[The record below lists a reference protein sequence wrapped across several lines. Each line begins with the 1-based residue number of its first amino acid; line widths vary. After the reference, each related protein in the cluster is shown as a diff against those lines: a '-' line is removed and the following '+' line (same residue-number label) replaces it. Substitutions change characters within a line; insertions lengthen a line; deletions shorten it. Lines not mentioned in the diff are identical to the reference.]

1 MEKISSYISK
11 KVISLE
17 GEFSG
22 YVLDAIFDE
31 KLDSVQGFLVVDEE
45 SEETFVLKK
54 GDIKSASESCVM
66 IDSILALTKAI
77 EEDTFNPIN
86 KNVYDTNGV
95 YLGKVIDV
103 LVHGQAVKRI
113 ITDKCEFFKRFLR
126 KIGKKN
132 IIFGKRITS
141 KVKVKEL
148 FIAQDTQQTVTIQNL
163 PNSQAKPYR
172 IFANQNSIMGRTM
185 QSDLYGY
192 NNEIIAKKFDIINQ
206 NIINRAKLHNKLN
219 FLVYYSK

>member
-22 YVLDAIFDE
+22 YVHDAIFDE

-163 PNSQAKPYR
+163 TNNQSKPYR

>member
-163 PNSQAKPYR
+163 TNNQSKPYR

>member
-31 KLDSVQGFLVVDEE
+31 ELDSVQGFLVVDEE

-163 PNSQAKPYR
+163 TNNQSKPYR

>member
-31 KLDSVQGFLVVDEE
+31 ELDSVQGFLIVDEE

-54 GDIKSASESCVM
+54 GDIESASESCVM

-163 PNSQAKPYR
+163 TNNQSKPYR

>member
-132 IIFGKRITS
+132 IIFGKKIAS

-163 PNSQAKPYR
+163 TNNQSKPYR

>member
-54 GDIKSASESCVM
+54 GDIKSASESSVL

-163 PNSQAKPYR
+163 TNNQSKPYR

>member
-22 YVLDAIFDE
+22 YVLDVIFDE

-113 ITDKCEFFKRFLR
+113 ITDNCEFFKRFLR

-148 FIAQDTQQTVTIQNL
+148 FIAQDTQQTVAIQNVT
-163 PNSQAKPYR
+163 NNQSKPYR